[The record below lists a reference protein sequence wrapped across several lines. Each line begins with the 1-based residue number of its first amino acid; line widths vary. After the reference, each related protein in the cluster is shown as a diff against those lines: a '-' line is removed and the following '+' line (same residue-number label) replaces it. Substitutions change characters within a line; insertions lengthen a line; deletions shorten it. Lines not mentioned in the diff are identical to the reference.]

1 MSTKKKISTQTKP
14 RPKKK
19 SALESLDSNFE
30 IFDIDEKWGTGFI
43 SASKPAS
50 ASSLKRKKNTP
61 NDLEIEMLKPS
72 LKTKIKNFFRN
83 VKNLL
88 RLRYGVKDDVVKKA
102 IAAVEKTEPENIVI
116 KDTKTGEK
124 FKIRKNPSLWNK
136 DFIEGNGKLSAK
148 RGLKK

>member
-19 SALESLDSNFE
+19 SALKPRDSNFK
-30 IFDIDEKWGTGFI
+30 IFDDGIGMM
-43 SASKPAS
+43 PAS
-50 ASSLKRKKNTP
+50 ASSAKRKKNTS
-61 NDLEIEMLKPS
+61 NDFEIEMLKPS

-148 RGLKK
+148 KGLKK